1 MPIYIVLITYITI
14 GHAHTRVITHAL
26 FMRFCIA
33 KNRTSLIK
41 MTLKI
46 KLPLQY
52 PDSSGRVENEPCAD
66 SCQIRDL
73 EPEHVGYS

>member
-1 MPIYIVLITYITI
+1 
-14 GHAHTRVITHAL
+14 
-26 FMRFCIA
+26 
-33 KNRTSLIK
+33 

-46 KLPLQY
+46 KLLLQY

-66 SCQIRDL
+66 SCQIRDV